1 MPHTS
6 LCPAAPPKRRPCF
19 PRRPPPQN
27 PAATPT
33 PPSPPRSLP
42 AGLTRGGGPRT
53 RSGRPC
59 RSPAIHGK
67 LRYRMNGVR
76 GRGPRTPESLPRR
89 RPGGRIRVRRA
100 RTIHGNYGA
109 NARAENRYRVT
120 LLCISRVDIAARRY
134 RPHLRPAFATRH
146 RQYPRELMP
155 PPLSNGAITA
165 AEDHGMRHA
174 VAASRAPWRAADTS
188 ASSSRRAASSEI
200 RTAS

>member
-1 MPHTS
+1 MPHAAPT
-6 LCPAAPPKRRPCF
+6 AAPPSDSAAF
-19 PRRPPPQN
+19 RPPPPATTKPRGN
-27 PAATPT
+27 PNLALA
-33 PPSPPRSLP
+33 PRCG
-42 AGLTRGGGPRT
+42 ART
-53 RSGRPC
+53 RAGCPC
-59 RSPAIHGK
+59 RCPAIHGK
-67 LRYRMNGVR
+67 LRCRMHG
-76 GRGPRTPESLPRR
+76 GRSPGPRTPE
-89 RPGGRIRVRRA
+89 GRDKVRAA